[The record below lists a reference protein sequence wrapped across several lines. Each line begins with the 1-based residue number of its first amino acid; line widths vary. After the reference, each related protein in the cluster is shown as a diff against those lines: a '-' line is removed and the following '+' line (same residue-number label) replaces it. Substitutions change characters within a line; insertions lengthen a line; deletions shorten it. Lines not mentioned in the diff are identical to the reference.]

1 MQAIELKV
9 YDIFRTKIGEKEA
22 ETVMEYFESK
32 AESKINDYIKENEL
46 AKKQLA
52 SKDDIRS
59 LEIKLEQ
66 SKTDILRQMYVT
78 NILQLLAI
86 IGSVVAIVKYMR

>member
-1 MQAIELKV
+1 MQAIEIKV

-22 ETVMEYFESK
+22 EIVMEYFETK
-32 AESKINDYIKENEL
+32 AESKINDFIKENEL

-66 SKTDILRQMYVT
+66 SKTDILRQMYIT
-78 NILQLLAI
+78 NLLQLLAI